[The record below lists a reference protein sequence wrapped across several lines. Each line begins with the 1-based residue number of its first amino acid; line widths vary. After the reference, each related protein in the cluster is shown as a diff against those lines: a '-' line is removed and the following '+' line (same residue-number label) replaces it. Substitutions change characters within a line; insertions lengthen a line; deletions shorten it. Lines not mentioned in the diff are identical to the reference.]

1 MLDNLEQE
9 AVSVLMRFAPMKTA
23 FPEITWFLNSVYRR
37 FSKKQLMRAGPK
49 LIVLGEDVPREL
61 IWALDPSAFFVL
73 GGSLETCRWSD
84 ALLPRDAEPVSR
96 SACGWLLN
104 PYMELTKDALVVTT
118 LCSDNRRKLVGLLRD
133 RGAKVA
139 AADLPPMR
147 EHADAED
154 IWMES
159 MSTLIETMER
169 HTGRRLTSVSLAAAM
184 RESQRIQNRLT
195 AFRKAILSRPG
206 CLPAVLCRMIE
217 ESLWYTEDR
226 EEWLRW
232 LDRLTRRI
240 EAVAPGSYRS
250 LGVSP
255 WVLLTGSPVVFP
267 NEKLPLLLEESGLY
281 LADWVDAVSVHTSLA
296 PDAVPRFGTVQRL
309 LRQLMK
315 SQLPGSISGAFAV
328 STGFSDAV
336 RRHLELIPLDGI
348 VYHVL
353 KGHIEADFELPRI
366 EALAEEYGLPV
377 IRVETDYQQQD
388 IEQLRI
394 RMEAFREMLRQQ
406 RQKEVGIAQ

>member
-1 MLDNLEQE
+1 M
-9 AVSVLMRFAPMKTA
+9 
-23 FPEITWFLNSVYRR
+23 
-37 FSKKQLMRAGPK
+37 
-49 LIVLGEDVPREL
+49 
-61 IWALDPSAFFVL
+61 
-73 GGSLETCRWSD
+73 
-84 ALLPRDAEPVSR
+84 
-96 SACGWLLN
+96 
-104 PYMELTKDALVVTT
+104 
-118 LCSDNRRKLVGLLRD
+118 
-133 RGAKVA
+133 
-139 AADLPPMR
+139 
-147 EHADAED
+147 
-154 IWMES
+154 
-159 MSTLIETMER
+159 
-169 HTGRRLTSVSLAAAM
+169 
-184 RESQRIQNRLT
+184 
-195 AFRKAILSRPG
+195 
-206 CLPAVLCRMIE
+206 
-217 ESLWYTEDR
+217 
-226 EEWLRW
+226 
-232 LDRLTRRI
+232 
-240 EAVAPGSYRS
+240 
-250 LGVSP
+250 
-255 WVLLTGSPVVFP
+255 FP

-394 RMEAFREMLRQQ
+394 RMEAFGEMLRQQ